1 VSATNQPDPGPV
13 AGPPGDIA
21 DFLGSHPPF
30 DTIEP
35 DELARVAAVTLTEVS
50 PAGKT
55 IFPQG
60 AGPVEYLW
68 MVRAGSVEIRY
79 DGRILDRLGPGE
91 LFGHASMISGLP
103 TGFEARAGE
112 DTICYRI
119 PANVVRPLL
128 ARPDVLRFVARS
140 IVARTG
146 VAVAPEAA
154 GAAGSA
160 GSAGSDPLEQRAATL
175 IRTPPLLCDGSEP
188 IREAAKRMTSGGA
201 SAVLVRTGAGAGLG
215 IVTDRDLRSRVIAA
229 GLSPDAPVSAI
240 MTDPA
245 YTVSADRLGGDVLLD
260 MLERGVHHIPVL
272 SPAGQVLG
280 VIDDGDLVAAEA
292 RRPFL
297 LRRAIDLAANPA
309 ELAATAA
316 GLNPVLISL
325 HDARVTA
332 EHVSAVRSVVLDALT
347 QRLVEL
353 AVQEAGPPPAPFTWF
368 ALGSLARREAMPSSD
383 VDSALAWRDSAADP
397 EVREYLTRV
406 ARTVEDGL
414 RACGIQPDAN
424 GASASS
430 PLFARS
436 LASWRAVARSLDHDP
451 NQEQALILVSV
462 IIDNRPVFGA
472 GNADALWEVQA
483 RPGPELLRLLAR
495 FALSFRPPT
504 GFLRDFVV
512 EHSGERRGRLD
523 IKHGGL
529 IPIVDLARWAGMAA
543 GVASVSTVERL
554 RAAEAAGTLESAQ
567 ARTLMEA
574 FGFIFSLRLDHQV
587 EQLRRGEEPDDFID
601 PKTLNP
607 LARSYLREAFRAVAA
622 VQSGLANELA
632 LGIR

>member
-1 VSATNQPDPGPV
+1 MSATNSPDPGPL
-13 AGPPGDIA
+13 ASPQGDIA
-21 DFLGSHPPF
+21 GFLGSHPPF
-30 DTIEP
+30 DTVER
-35 DELARVAAVTLTEVS
+35 DELAKVAVVTQIEVS

-55 IFPQG
+55 IFSQG

-68 MVRAGSVEIRY
+68 MVRSGSVEIRH
-79 DGRILDRLGPGE
+79 DGRILDGLGPGE

-112 DTICYRI
+112 DTVCYRI
-119 PANVVRPLL
+119 PADVVRPLL

-140 IVARTG
+140 IVTRPG
-146 VAVAPEAA
+146 VPSTA
-154 GAAGSA
+154 GAG
-160 GSAGSDPLEQRAATL
+160 GPDPLEQRAATL

-188 IREAAKRMTSGGA
+188 IREAAKRMTAGGA
-201 SAVLVRTGAGAGLG
+201 SAVLVRTVTGAEAGLG

-280 VIDDGDLVAAEA
+280 VIDDGDLAAAEA
-292 RRPFL
+292 GRPFL

-309 ELAATAA
+309 ELAATAV
-316 GLNPVLISL
+316 GLNPVIISL

-332 EHVSAVRSVVLDALT
+332 EHVAAVRSVVLDALT

-353 AVQEAGPPPAPFTWF
+353 AVQEAGHPPAPFTWF

-383 VDSALAWRDSAADP
+383 VDSALAWRDSAADA
-397 EVREYLTRV
+397 EVRGYLAQV

-436 LASWRAVARSLDHDP
+436 LASWRAVARSLAQDP

-462 IIDNRPVFGA
+462 ITDNRPVWSTVSAGPGA
-472 GNADALWEVQA
+472 RAADGLWEAKA

-529 IPIVDLARWAGMAA
+529 VPIVDLARWAAMAA

-567 ARTLMEA
+567 ARTLIEA

-607 LARSYLREAFRAVAA
+607 LARSYLREAFRAVAS